1 MQQMQWDAPAYLS
14 SYGET
19 MTPFGTAVELAE
31 PELDQ
36 AQYDRISDV
45 LAVAAGGM
53 LVRASLWNTLEGF
66 DPSLPAIDD
75 ALDFCVRARLAGHRV
90 QLVPA
95 ARVRSA
101 GVDAPGTRLLGVSTS
116 PGRRAATGIQPFNA
130 YKQFL
135 YEMEQKFVNEARTAR

>member
-1 MQQMQWDAPAYLS
+1 M
-14 SYGET
+14 
-19 MTPFGTAVELAE
+19 
-31 PELDQ
+31 
-36 AQYDRISDV
+36 SDV

-101 GVDAPGTRLLGVSTS
+101 SRWRDEALGSMGREMYTGVYL
-116 PGRRAATGIQPFNA
+116 RRELVYVQ
-130 YKQFL
+130 
-135 YEMEQKFVNEARTAR
+135 